1 MWITALL
8 IGFAGSLHCVGMC
21 SPLAL
26 AIARFNK
33 NVITHQLI
41 YNSGRILTY
50 ALLGAIIST
59 IGFVL
64 PFSGFQTTLSI
75 VLGLTLVLM
84 GVAGIPG
91 VRIPFITPILE
102 RITQKLKVVFGK
114 FLQQRSTAATFFLG
128 MLNGLLPCGLTFMAW
143 SYCLTLAG
151 PLDGFNFMLLF
162 GVGTL
167 PAMLG
172 LTAVMQTIAKKIN
185 ISIQRLSYS
194 LFILLGCLLIARI
207 FIQHQHG
214 TDSLTNHHQ
223 PTTEIVDCK

>member
-50 ALLGAIIST
+50 ALLGAFISAM
-59 IGFVL
+59 GLL

-75 VLGLTLVLM
+75 VLGLTLVSM

-114 FLQQRSTAATFFLG
+114 FLQQRSTPATFFLG

-151 PLDGFNFMLLF
+151 PLDGFNFMVLF
-162 GVGTL
+162 GAGTL

-172 LTAVMQTIAKKIN
+172 LTTVMQTIAKKVN
-185 ISIQRLSYS
+185 IPVQKLSYS
-194 LFILLGCLLIARI
+194 IFILLGCLLIGRI
-207 FIQHQHG
+207 LIQHQHG
-214 TDSLTNHHQ
+214 DELTGHDDA
-223 PTTEIVDCK
+223 PAEIVDCK